1 MGYYFDSSLKKSLGD
16 DANDGGISAIGR
28 RHKKER
34 RTTENWVLIVICR
47 PSFHRSLMSVFSSFH
62 RRQVSISLLSLVF
75 LKKKKQSCG
84 VRHSKESD
92 ISNKKGDIT
101 LAVFPTNHLIIF
113 VLYFFFY
120 LDFAFFAAAGSMCTY
135 KYVLLP
141 LIMFLPSRIS
151 LFLYSSL
158 YRLQL
163 FSFIWA
169 AVVVVRYQGGGG
181 GELHFIMWPSVKKER
196 REKKQEGR
204 WLPSR

>member
-169 AVVVVRYQGGGG
+169 AVVVVRYQGGG
-181 GELHFIMWPSVKKER
+181 
-196 REKKQEGR
+196 EGSSTSSCGR
-204 WLPSR
+204 P